1 MERSIVTFVE
11 RSELNL
17 YKKCIK
23 SQQEW
28 AEFHG
33 VEHRVIIYEAGKKD
47 NRDWEFYCNYIDYVN
62 AQESGT
68 FIGILPSVMIL
79 NKHTNPFDFDVK
91 ESFYV
96 NDANHPSVFILKKP
110 TDSTII
116 LELENSKKFKET
128 PHSFPMLGIF
138 VLSCKVNNFI
148 FELPE
153 TRAGYPYIQ
162 GLSSGMEMHLDTNK
176 DGEVLVSYNPA
187 KLDDSRF
194 YQPGDFAVNLNL
206 YDKNLTKGY
215 ITEFLKVKDQIKRIM
230 KIGKSLENDLN
241 NE

>member
-1 MERSIVTFVE
+1 MELITFIE
-11 RSELNL
+11 QSEINL
-17 YKKCIK
+17 YKECIK

-28 AEFHG
+28 AKFHG
-33 VEHRVIIYEAGKKD
+33 LQHRTMLYSAKKKQ
-47 NRDWEFYCNYIDYVN
+47 NKHWEFYCNFIDYVN
-62 AQESGT
+62 SHESGT

-79 NKHTNPFDFDVK
+79 NKYTNPINLEVE

-96 NDANHPSVFILKKP
+96 NDVNHPSIFILKKP
-110 TDSTII
+110 TDSNTI
-116 LELENSKKFKET
+116 LELDNSKKFKET
-128 PHSFPMLGIF
+128 PHSFPMLAIY

-148 FELPE
+148 HELPQA
-153 TRAGYPYIQ
+153 RAGYPYIQ

-176 DGEVLVSYNPA
+176 DGEVLVSYNPVE
-187 KLDDSRF
+187 LNDSRF

-206 YDKNLTKGY
+206 YDINLTKGY
-215 ITEFLKVKDQIKRIM
+215 ITEFLKVKYQIKRIM